1 MRQHALSTW
10 QKFKKNYLALGGL
23 IFIVLLFLVSI
34 SGYLFLPDKTV
45 ATNNMQLSLA
55 LKKPGFSVDIFT
67 LPNPNSVEEGFWMFS
82 GKSQLK
88 EEIPVD
94 SFYQKS
100 DSLFYK
106 PYTTSRSGLWTSI
119 KIDKNSFVLTN
130 AIQSRT
136 YWLGTDRFG
145 RDQLSRLMLGA
156 RVSLA
161 VGAIA
166 VIISLIIGVTLG
178 LLGGYFGGWVDAAVM
193 WLINVIWSLP
203 TLLIVVSMSLA
214 LGKGFW
220 QIFVAVGLSMW
231 VELARMVR
239 GQVKSVKELEYVQAA
254 QVLGFSHVRI
264 MFKHILPNIIG
275 PVIVICAANF
285 ASAILLEAGLSF
297 LGLGVQP
304 PMPSWGM
311 MIKEHYSFI
320 VFNAAH
326 LAVFPGLAIMF
337 TVMAFNFIGVG
348 LRDAFDVRD

>member
-10 QKFKKNYLALGGL
+10 QKFKKNNLALGGL
-23 IFIVLLFLVSI
+23 FFIVLLILISI

-45 ATNNMQLSLA
+45 ASNNMQLSLA
-55 LKKPGFSVDIFT
+55 LKKPGFSINIFT
-67 LPNPNSVEEGFWMFS
+67 IPKHDKLEEGFWWFS
-82 GKSQLK
+82 GKSQIK
-88 EEIPVD
+88 EEVPID
-94 SFYQKS
+94 SFYLES
-100 DSLFYK
+100 DSLYYK
-106 PYTTSRSGLWTSI
+106 PYTSSGNGLWMSMIIENKSFNVNKAI
-119 KIDKNSFVLTN
+119 K
-130 AIQSRT
+130 SRT

-156 RVSLA
+156 RVSLS

-166 VIISLIIGVTLG
+166 VIISLIIGVILG
-178 LLGGYFGGWVDAAVM
+178 LLGGYFGGWVDAVVM

-203 TLLIVVSMSLA
+203 TLLIVVAMSLA

-239 GQVKSVKELEYVQAA
+239 GQVKSVKELEFVQAA

-264 MFKHILPNIIG
+264 MFKHILPNIMG

-320 VFNAAH
+320 IFNAAH

>member
-1 MRQHALSTW
+1 MRQHALTTW
-10 QKFKKNYLALGGL
+10 QKFKKNKLAFWGL
-23 IFIVLLFLVSI
+23 VFIAVLILVSL

-55 LKKPGFSVDIFT
+55 LKKPGFTVQIFT
-67 LPNPNSVEEGFWMFS
+67 IPNHNKKEEGFWLFS

-88 EEIPVD
+88 EEVPID
-94 SFYQKS
+94 SFYQIL
-100 DSLFYK
+100 DSFYYR
-106 PYTTSRSGLWTSI
+106 PYTPSKNGLWTAI
-119 KIDKNSFVLTN
+119 QVDNSFEANN

-156 RVSLA
+156 RVSLS

-178 LLGGYFGGWVDAAVM
+178 LLGGYFGGWIDAAVM

-254 QVLGFSHVRI
+254 QVLGFSHIRI
-264 MFKHILPNIIG
+264 MFRHILPNIIG

>member
-1 MRQHALSTW
+1 MQQHTLSTW
-10 QKFKKNYLALGGL
+10 QKFRKNKLAFWGL
-23 IFIVLLFLVSI
+23 VFILLLVLVSL
-34 SGYLFLPDKTV
+34 SGYLLLPDNST
-45 ATNNMQLSLA
+45 AANNMQLSLA
-55 LKKPGFSVDIFT
+55 LKKPGFSVKILEKKDQT
-67 LPNPNSVEEGFWMFS
+67 VPNDDFWWFS
-82 GKSQLK
+82 GKTQIM
-88 EEIPVD
+88 EEYPVD
-94 SFYQKS
+94 SFYQS
-100 DSLFYK
+100 ADTVYYK
-106 PYTTSRSGLWTSI
+106 LYTTSGNSLWTSFI
-119 KIDKNSFVLTN
+119 VNPANFNLKK
-130 AIQSRT
+130 AIVKRT

-156 RVSLA
+156 RISLS
-161 VGAIA
+161 VGFIA
-166 VIISLIIGVTLG
+166 VIISLIIGISLG
-178 LLGGYFGGWVDAAVM
+178 LLGGYFGGWVDAVVM

-239 GQVKSVKELEYVQAA
+239 GQVKSVKELEYIQAA
-254 QVLGFSHVRI
+254 KVLGFSDIRI

-337 TVMAFNFIGVG
+337 TVMAFNFVGVG
-348 LRDAFDVRD
+348 LRDAFDVKD